1 MGRVDVVARD
11 PHPGGRPGD
20 PPYLCGLMERAALTG
35 VLAAND
41 VLAEVGVREEPVRG
55 VPQRGLLAGWRVS

>member
-1 MGRVDVVARD
+1 VCSSD
-11 PHPGGRPGD
+11 
-20 PPYLCGLMERAALTG
+20 LMERAALTG

-55 VPQRGLLAGWRVS
+55 VPQRGLLAGWRSAEPGLAHHGN